1 MIAKTAIADN
11 LLGLG
16 FLSHITALVIAAVPR
31 LGGVGIIFYLI
42 ATFFLLIGAFLTWD
56 KVGKKSRFY
65 IACAAAFFPLIGP
78 FVTLKLVYSLSEKR
92 GKEPWITSVFTLKIH
107 PAVLLVWSVA
117 LAIAVALTFQQYDP
131 YFSNHP
137 IVHPTT
143 HK

>member
-16 FLSHITALVIAAVPR
+16 LLSHITALVIAAVPR
-31 LGGVGIIFYLI
+31 LEGVGIILYLI
-42 ATFFLLIGAFLTWD
+42 ATFFLLVGAFLTWD
-56 KVGKKSRFY
+56 RVGKESRFY
-65 IACAAAFFPLIGP
+65 TACAAALFPLIGP
-78 FVTLKLVYSLSEKR
+78 FITLKLVYSLSGKKV
-92 GKEPWITSVFTLKIH
+92 KEPWITSVFTLKIH
-107 PAVLLVWSVA
+107 SAVLLVWSLA
-117 LAIAVALTFQQYDP
+117 LAIAIVLTFQQYDP